1 MRLEEK
7 IIVWENAERDLE
19 AQEDLLNSIIDW
31 LKGDR
36 TDDTIECVA
45 PTILAGPVPSFTG

>member
-19 AQEDLLNSIIDW
+19 AQEDLLNSIISW
-31 LKGDR
+31 LKGD
-36 TDDTIECVA
+36 TTGDTIECPA
-45 PTILAGPVPSFTG
+45 PGL